1 MCVANEEK
9 CITSWADRVRS
20 GGVFGGVPTRPS
32 QTSPERAAA
41 WERHRQKVGDRI
53 RSIRVA
59 QGRTQEE
66 LALTSGVT
74 RNLLIDVEHGRRG
87 LLYERLYDIAEA
99 LHVPIAELLVEDTK

>member
-1 MCVANEEK
+1 LV
-9 CITSWADRVRS
+9 V
-20 GGVFGGVPTRPS
+20 VPTRPS

-41 WERHRQKVGDRI
+41 WERYRRQVGERI

-99 LHVPIAELLVEDTK
+99 LGVPIAEVLVEDTK

>member
-1 MCVANEEK
+1 MV
-9 CITSWADRVRS
+9 V
-20 GGVFGGVPTRPS
+20 VPTRPS

-41 WERHRQKVGDRI
+41 WEHHRSQVGERI
-53 RSIRVA
+53 RSVRLA

-99 LHVPIAELLVEDTK
+99 LGVPITELIAENNKHA

>member
-1 MCVANEEK
+1 MV
-9 CITSWADRVRS
+9 
-20 GGVFGGVPTRPS
+20 VPTRPS

-41 WERHRQKVGDRI
+41 WEHHRRRVGERI

-87 LLYERLYDIAEA
+87 LLYERLYDIAKA
-99 LHVPIAELLVEDTK
+99 LQVPVSELLVEDAK

>member
-1 MCVANEEK
+1 MV
-9 CITSWADRVRS
+9 V
-20 GGVFGGVPTRPS
+20 VPTRPN

-41 WERHRQKVGDRI
+41 WEQHRQRVGERI
-53 RSIRVA
+53 RAIRTT

-87 LLYERLYDIAEA
+87 LLYERLFDIAEA
-99 LHVPIAELLVEDTK
+99 LEVPIGELLA